1 MPYAP
6 VVHHVLQPVELRGDG
21 ERGLVQVELRVGER
35 DARPRQ
41 GVLEGLLLMLVVFW
55 HWWCLVWE
63 GRAATW
69 DRGTHGPPGRMNA
82 NWHVNILR
90 RTCLVAVVAGD
101 ADGLGLGGEPR
112 GDEGREEE
120 GAEDLF
126 CWEVYV
132 CMICVGVGWL
142 VGAYKQTKGYEREGC
157 AQAIFYFTNQKGPY
171 LTRNARQGPHTN
183 APGRCGSG
191 SGG

>member
-41 GVLEGLLLMLVVFW
+41 GVLEGLLLVLVVFW

-69 DRGTHGPPGRMNA
+69 DRGTHGPPG
-82 NWHVNILR
+82 
-90 RTCLVAVVAGD
+90 
-101 ADGLGLGGEPR
+101 
-112 GDEGREEE
+112 
-120 GAEDLF
+120 
-126 CWEVYV
+126 
-132 CMICVGVGWL
+132 
-142 VGAYKQTKGYEREGC
+142 
-157 AQAIFYFTNQKGPY
+157 
-171 LTRNARQGPHTN
+171 
-183 APGRCGSG
+183 
-191 SGG
+191 